1 MVKDIL
7 QSYSLFLIIG
17 DFEFFFSRFMPK
29 TLSNVLFTKM
39 VCRLFTKKTYLSPAK
54 HTNFGLKI
62 NNVNDNDNVNDNENR
77 QLAN

>member
-17 DFEFFFSRFMPK
+17 DFDVFFSRFMPK

-39 VCRLFTKKTYLSPAK
+39 FCRLFTKKP
-54 HTNFGLKI
+54 
-62 NNVNDNDNVNDNENR
+62 
-77 QLAN
+77 